1 MQKNNLLELLTKL
14 SQAAA
19 SLKQQANTENKESKT
34 FSEQT
39 ATPKIEVEKIDR
51 TKPAVPKT
59 DAIIKMLRAHNEMS
73 RRIIEEIKKYCTAR
87 GARYARIKF
96 ARDML
101 LSQLDMRNK
110 FRSICNFSNCVKVG
124 QPDCYVCFF
133 KRRAYYM
140 FKKP

>member
-19 SLKQQANTENKESKT
+19 SLKQQASAENKESKT

-51 TKPAVPKT
+51 SKPAVPKT

-73 RRIIEEIKKYCTAR
+73 RRIIEENKK
-87 GARYARIKF
+87 
-96 ARDML
+96 
-101 LSQLDMRNK
+101 
-110 FRSICNFSNCVKVG
+110 
-124 QPDCYVCFF
+124 
-133 KRRAYYM
+133 
-140 FKKP
+140 